1 MKRILSAVIALVFIT
16 LTLAACAP
24 SRSGFEHIEI
34 RAFPLDYD
42 GPEFYVI
49 ENDFLKLSFDPLT
62 TRFVIDDK
70 ITGAEWAS
78 GPADALSAAVGLTQN
93 VMQSLLVINYSTIEG
108 NTTLLDSHEFSVMKE
123 FYEYEIL
130 DNGFAVHFTI
140 GNIERVYH
148 VPKAVP
154 EWRMEEITTDM
165 PVSEVNRLRNIFYR
179 VYDINRLAPTDDR
192 AELLGLYQNEDCT
205 PERPLNIENT
215 NIWVMSPTLQPFLK
229 AQAEELFV
237 EYGYTP
243 FDYYN
248 DLLFYER
255 DFEAI
260 EPVFNISIY
269 VELDEYGFN
278 VTIPYDNI
286 QYRPEYPPIDLRVLP
301 FFGAGGLEDEGYM
314 FVPDGSGALINFNNG
329 RHNQNPY
336 SNRVFGWDEAIY
348 REAIVLDPRAH
359 FPVFGIEKN
368 NHAFVCIVEEGAA
381 YATVRAG
388 VSGQADSGT
397 YNNVYAEYSLI
408 SREKLE
414 ISGKSATD
422 VWVFQR
428 FLPEGES
435 IVQRY
440 MFTDSSG
447 RSGYMGMAERYRE
460 YLINRYPHLE
470 KPTESVVPVAV
481 EILGA
486 VNKNQH
492 ILGVPVDQPF
502 AMTTYKQAADM
513 VRDMTDRG
521 FGEVNY
527 RLVGWFNRSILHE
540 IPTSV
545 NLISRLG
552 STRDFKN
559 LISTVNENDSEIF
572 LEADFLFLRNNKPFN
587 SFNLNRDGSRY
598 INRKRIETYPYSF
611 VWYGE
616 MDWWGTK
623 ANMARPEYMMG
634 LIDGFMARIA
644 DFGADNVA
652 FRTIGNNLAGD
663 YHERRLVSREGA
675 MNMQVEKL
683 RELRENGHNIMI
695 QSGYSYA
702 APFVDFITD
711 IPLSSQGFGILDEE
725 IPFYQ
730 IVLHGLVSYAGR
742 PVNLAEHNEM
752 NILRSLE
759 SGAGLYFVFMHESP
773 TVLQTSRFHTF
784 YANQYSTWINTAE
797 TLYKEFSEQVG
808 DIYNQFIVDYVILA
822 DNVSLTEYENGVQ
835 VIVNKSNAPF
845 RYDGHIIE
853 AKDYLVIRGGS

>member
-1 MKRILSAVIALVFIT
+1 MKRIFCAALALILIT
-16 LTLAACAP
+16 LTLAACSP
-24 SRSGFEHIEI
+24 SGSGSGHIRIRSFPMDYNGPNVYVFENEYL
-34 RAFPLDYD
+34 R
-42 GPEFYVI
+42 
-49 ENDFLKLSFDPLT
+49 LSFDPRT
-62 TRFVIDDK
+62 TRFVVDDK
-70 ITGAEWAS
+70 MTGMEWAS
-78 GPADALSAAVGLTQN
+78 GPEDAISAAVGLTQS

-108 NTTLLDSHEFSVMKE
+108 NTTLLDSHDFSVMKE

-154 EWRMEEITTDM
+154 DWRMQEITADM
-165 PVSEVNRLRNIFYR
+165 PDSEVHRLRNVFYR
-179 VYDINRLAPTDDR
+179 VYDINRLGPRDDR
-192 AELLGLYQNEDCT
+192 DELVAKYQSEDCT
-205 PERPLNIENT
+205 PERPLNLENT
-215 NIWVMSPTLQPFLK
+215 NIWVMSPDLRRFLK
-229 AQAEELFV
+229 EQAEELFA

-243 FDYYN
+243 QDYYS
-248 DLLFYER
+248 DLAFYER
-255 DFEAI
+255 VDEVN
-260 EPVFNISIY
+260 EPVFNITII
-269 VELDEYGFN
+269 VELDDYGFN

-286 QYRPEYPPIDLRVLP
+286 EYRPEFPPIDLRVLP
-301 FFGAGGLEDEGYM
+301 FFGAGGQDDEGYM

-329 RHNQNPY
+329 KNNQNPY

-359 FPVFGIEKN
+359 FPVFGIHKN
-368 NHAFVCIVEEGAA
+368 EHTFVCIIDEGAA

-428 FLPEGES
+428 FLPAGES

-440 MFTDSSG
+440 MFTE
-447 RSGYMGMAERYRE
+447 RSGYMGMAEAYRE
-460 YLINRYPHLE
+460 YLLGLHPHLQKAE
-470 KPTESVVPVAV
+470 TSSVPVAV

-492 ILGVPVDQPF
+492 ILGVPVDRPF
-502 AMTTYKQAADM
+502 ALTTYNQAADM
-513 VRDMTDRG
+513 VRDMTERG

-545 NLISRLG
+545 SLISRLG
-552 STRDFKN
+552 STRDFKG
-559 LISTVNENDSEIF
+559 LISTVSENDSEIF

-616 MDWWGTK
+616 MDWWGVK
-623 ANMARPEYMMG
+623 ANMARPEYMMN
-634 LIDGFMARIA
+634 LIDGFMTRID

-663 YHERRLVSREGA
+663 YHERRFVSREGA
-675 MNMQVEKL
+675 MNMQVDKL
-683 RELRENGHNIMI
+683 RQLRENNHGIMI

-702 APFVDFITD
+702 APYADFITD

-725 IPFYQ
+725 LPFYQ
-730 IVLHGLVSYAGR
+730 IVLHGLVPYAGR
-742 PVNLAEHNEM
+742 PINLAEHNEM

-759 SGAGLYFVFMHESP
+759 SGAGLYFTFMHESP

-797 TLYKEFSEQVG
+797 RLYKEFSEQVG
-808 DIYNQFIVDYVILA
+808 DIYNQFITDYVILA
-822 DNVSLTEYENGVQ
+822 NNVSLTEYENNVQ
-835 VIVNKSNAPF
+835 VIVNKSSAPF
-845 RYDGHIIE
+845 TYDGHIIN
-853 AKDYLVIRGGS
+853 AKDYLVIRRGS